1 MIKPLNQPSW
11 WCLHV
16 KMHLLARKGEIS
28 RRSDIRIQQAVP
40 AMRWLGR
47 TNMSAIHV
55 QDTQNV
61 HPNYGL
67 GIRTTIIQC
76 HTTSCRARI

>member
-1 MIKPLNQPSW
+1 MS
-11 WCLHV
+11 

-40 AMRWLGR
+40 VMRWLRR

-67 GIRTTIIQC
+67 GIRRTIVQSVTQHHAGQQNKPKGI
-76 HTTSCRARI
+76 A